1 MIYSYKG
8 IKPIVHPTA
17 YVHPQATVT
26 GNVIIGKD
34 VYIGPGAAIR
44 GDFGK
49 IIIEDGCNVQENC
62 TIHMFP
68 GVTVRLREGAHIGHG
83 AVIHGADIGRNCL
96 VGMNAVVMDDV
107 EVGDESIIGALSFVK
122 AKEKIPPR
130 SVVAGNPAKVVKAVS
145 NNMLQWKTEGTRIY
159 QQLAREAHTAIEVC
173 EPLREEVDWGEIPT
187 LDYRIWKETSSVLPD
202 PRLFFLKNELI
213 EHLRSIVPTTEPL
226 FGKMNVHQMIE
237 HLAYAFRQASGLIP
251 LPAANNEEITGKM
264 YAFLI
269 SDKPFRENTPNRY
282 LPDVPLP
289 AVHAS
294 ISDSLLDLQQAIDV
308 FFSCFHNRP
317 EKTVFNPFF
326 GQLNFDD
333 SVQLLFKHTRHHLKQ
348 YGVAI

>member
-8 IKPIVHPTA
+8 IKPVVHPTA

-44 GDFGK
+44 GDFGQ

-83 AVIHGADIGRNCL
+83 AVIHGAEIGRNCL

-107 EVGDESIIGALSFVK
+107 VVGDESIVGALSFVK
-122 AKEKIPPR
+122 AKEVIPPR

-145 NNMLQWKTEGTRIY
+145 NNLLEWKTAGTRIY
-159 QQLAREAHTAIEVC
+159 QQLAREAPTDIALC
-173 EPLREEVDWGEIPT
+173 EPLREVGEQGAIPA
-187 LDYRIWKETSSVLPD
+187 LDYSIWKDTALQGDDV
-202 PRLFFLKNELI
+202 RIIFLKQALM
-213 EHLRSIVPTTEPL
+213 EHLRQLQPNTEPL

-251 LPAANNEEITGKM
+251 LPAENNEDTTSKM
-264 YAFLI
+264 YAFLM
-269 SDKPFRENTPNRY
+269 SNKPFRANTPNRY
-282 LPDVPLP
+282 LPDTPLP
-289 AVHAS
+289 AVHANS
-294 ISDSLLDLQQAIDV
+294 TASLIDLQHAMDG
-308 FFSCFHNRP
+308 FFDTFRNNP
-317 EKTVFNPFF
+317 TLIIQNPFF
-326 GQLNFDD
+326 GRLNFND
-333 SVQLLFKHTRHHLKQ
+333 SLQLLYKHTRHHLTQ
-348 YGVAI
+348 FGIEF